1 MIQSLGSTSNIML
14 HTRMYLW
21 SKFGALFQIC
31 TILVKYVTNRPHYL
45 SLLSLPSSPLVGSIG
60 VTIVQIWNKAP
71 KFDQRYILV
80 CRMILE
86 VEPKLWIMV
95 TLLIKAN

>member
-31 TILVKYVTNRPHYL
+31 TILVKYVTNRPYY
-45 SLLSLPSSPLVGSIG
+45 LSLPSSSLVGSIG

-95 TLLIKAN
+95 NLLIRAN

>member
-21 SKFGALFQIC
+21 SMFGALFQIC

-45 SLLSLPSSPLVGSIG
+45 SLPCSSLVGSIG

-80 CRMILE
+80 CSMILE
-86 VEPKLWIMV
+86 VEPKIWIML
-95 TLLIKAN
+95 TLLIRAN

>member
-14 HTRMYLW
+14 HTKMYLC

-45 SLLSLPSSPLVGSIG
+45 SLPSSSLVGSIG

-95 TLLIKAN
+95 TLLIRAN